1 MLLNAIKILPAHLLS
16 RTAYLKL
23 PKSLNVGGVIAIAD
37 ALSLAEKK
45 AIFER
50 RALHPRPK
58 GRGLSRSILIKNR

>member
-45 AIFER
+45 ALYIPALKGGVF
-50 RALHPRPK
+50 RATF
-58 GRGLSRSILIKNR
+58 